1 MTTDYQAQVEELL
14 DQTFVLPDGPSK
26 LALLEEAVRLA
37 DSHQDVALGDDV
49 RDDLIRTA
57 TFSGYPEKALVA
69 FSWRLAQA
77 DRDPEQFPDCRLL
90 WQYKWIAGKLKNFP
104 QISRKQIDDALDDM
118 AQRCQR
124 AGCGLRSIHKLRADD
139 ARDMGEPDEARRH
152 YRAWEKTPRDYN
164 SDCLACEQDHRVTH
178 YLFLGKKEKALE
190 LAQPI
195 LRGAMRCAEI
205 PHITYASVLLP
216 LLQLGQVE
224 QAAEYHH
231 KGYRPIAT
239 NRNYLAQIGDHLL
252 FLALTENLSRGIHLF
267 EKHVSW
273 ALEVNDQR
281 ERWLF
286 FLGARFL
293 LSRVVENGTT
303 SLKLRLPKA
312 LPCYQEEGR
321 YESAVLASWVDE
333 TCRDLAAQFDARNGN
348 DGFARRLTAQRR
360 LKRWLTPY
368 PLGRSRKGD

>member
-1 MTTDYQAQVEELL
+1 MTTDYQMQVEELR
-14 DQTFVLPDGPSK
+14 DQTYVLPDGPAK

-37 DSHQDVALGDDV
+37 DTHQDVALGDEV

-77 DRDPEQFPDCRLL
+77 DRDPERFPDRRLL
-90 WQYKWIAGKLKNFP
+90 WQYKWIAARLKNFP
-104 QISRKQIDDALDDM
+104 QISREQIDDAFNDM

-124 AGCGLRSIHKLRADD
+124 AGYGLRCIHDLRGDTA
-139 ARDMGEPDEARRH
+139 MFLCEPEEAQRH
-152 YRAWEKTPRDYN
+152 YRTWEKTPRDAN
-164 SDCLACEQDHRVTH
+164 SDCLACEQNHRVFYH
-178 YLFLGKKEKALE
+178 LFLGKKEKALQ
-190 LAQPI
+190 LAEPI

-205 PHITYASVLLP
+205 PHITYANVLLP

-231 KGYRPIAT
+231 KGYRLIAT
-239 NRNYLAQIGDHLL
+239 NRNFLAQIGDHLL
-252 FLALTENLSRGIHLF
+252 FLALTDNLLRGIHLF

-293 LSRVVENGTT
+293 LSRVVESGTT

-321 YESAVLASWVDE
+321 YESAILASWLDE
-333 TCRDLAAQFDARNGN
+333 TCRDLAARFDERNGN
-348 DGFARRLTAQRR
+348 DGFRRRLKAQSR